1 MNFGQGKQ
9 ETAPLFVTQ
18 YAHDER
24 HFDNLPGSVGDGS
37 FNNTR
42 VTHEGF
48 LHGRQ
53 PIVNDLSVSYILGGR
68 YRQNDAKTVGMQGLN
83 LVVPY
88 LYNVSNRSG
97 EPAVTENNFRSRL
110 LSAFGQVA
118 FNYKGWANL
127 EFVGA
132 NDWDSRLD
140 IDNNSY
146 FYPGVNAS
154 VVLTDAISSLNGNR
168 FLSYAKLRGS
178 ISRSANVNLG
188 TYQLEPVYTPTNGF
202 PYGSVGGF
210 SAGNLI
216 TDPLIKPE
224 FVKSKEVGFD
234 LGFLRNRINLDI
246 TYFHQNN
253 TNQILEV
260 EQSWTTGYP
269 VTRQNTADF
278 NNYGLELSLNLTP
291 LINIGSG
298 RINFRTEVTYN
309 DNKVTR
315 IAEGINQVDIGG
327 SPGFIQQSASSPTVY
342 NSAIVGHPA
351 FVFRLTDYNRDPQG
365 RVIVDRYTGL
375 PTKGDSLV
383 VRGRSL
389 PLWMV
394 GLNPSFNWKGL
405 TVAMTWE
412 YRGGHSAYHGIGSD
426 MDFTGISA
434 RSASFGRQRFVFPNS
449 VYDDGTGKYV
459 VNENVQVSNGGANF
473 WANGVTNT
481 SVATNY
487 FSSAAFWKLRELVI
501 GYDVPASF
509 IGAGKFVKKLNVAAV
524 ARNLITLLPKSN
536 QWTDP
541 EFNFTTAGN
550 TFGINSVF
558 AQPPARI
565 FGGSVVFT
573 F

>member
-1 MNFGQGKQ
+1 
-9 ETAPLFVTQ
+9 
-18 YAHDER
+18 
-24 HFDNLPGSVGDGS
+24 
-37 FNNTR
+37 
-42 VTHEGF
+42 
-48 LHGRQ
+48 
-53 PIVNDLSVSYILGGR
+53 
-68 YRQNDAKTVGMQGLN
+68 
-83 LVVPY
+83 
-88 LYNVSNRSG
+88 
-97 EPAVTENNFRSRL
+97 
-110 LSAFGQVA
+110 
-118 FNYKGWANL
+118 
-127 EFVGA
+127 
-132 NDWDSRLD
+132 
-140 IDNNSY
+140 
-146 FYPGVNAS
+146 
-154 VVLTDAISSLNGNR
+154 
-168 FLSYAKLRGS
+168 
-178 ISRSANVNLG
+178 
-188 TYQLEPVYTPTNGF
+188 
-202 PYGSVGGF
+202 
-210 SAGNLI
+210 
-216 TDPLIKPE
+216 
-224 FVKSKEVGFD
+224 
-234 LGFLRNRINLDI
+234 
-246 TYFHQNN
+246 
-253 TNQILEV
+253 
-260 EQSWTTGYP
+260 
-269 VTRQNTADF
+269 
-278 NNYGLELSLNLTP
+278 
-291 LINIGSG
+291 
-298 RINFRTEVTYN
+298 
-309 DNKVTR
+309 
-315 IAEGINQVDIGG
+315 
-327 SPGFIQQSASSPTVY
+327 
-342 NSAIVGHPA
+342 
-351 FVFRLTDYNRDPQG
+351 
-365 RVIVDRYTGL
+365 
-375 PTKGDSLV
+375 
-383 VRGRSL
+383 
-389 PLWMV
+389 MV